1 MLDRLISPRAALR
14 RATRLTQ
21 QGKLRRAFLLLSRAA
36 QAGLAE
42 AEYRVG
48 RCYLEGGGVPPSRA
62 DGLRWL
68 GRAAAHGYVEAQSLL
83 AMLLIQGTAAPLAPT
98 LEPGARPAA
107 ALFAANDSEGRPDF
121 DAAVKWARLAA
132 EGGSADGQAVLGYIL
147 TSGPEALRDLDA
159 ARRWYKSSAEA
170 GCPQGSLG
178 YALALA
184 REAADASLNQ
194 EVFGWLQRA
203 AQAGLPTALY
213 LLGVMTERGMGTA
226 PDRAA
231 ASALYRDAAV
241 KGNRSAQAR
250 WGLALMQEI
259 GRASCRERVSSPV

>member
-1 MLDRLISPRAALR
+1 M
-14 RATRLTQ
+14 RLTQ
-21 QGKLRRAFLLLSRAA
+21 QGKLRPAFRRLSQAA
-36 QAGLAE
+36 RAGLAE

-68 GRAAAHGYVEAQSLL
+68 GRAAAQGYVEAQSLL
-83 AMLLIQGTAAPLAPT
+83 AILLMQGPAAPLAPT

-107 ALFAANDSEGRPDF
+107 ALFTANDSDGKPDF
-121 DAAVKWARLAA
+121 DSAVKWARLAA

-170 GCPQGSLG
+170 SCPQGALG

-184 REAADASLNQ
+184 REATDTNQNQ
-194 EVFGWLQRA
+194 EIFGWLQRA

-213 LLGVMTERGMGTA
+213 LLGVMNERGIGTA
-226 PDRAA
+226 ADRAA
-231 ASALYRDAAV
+231 ASTLYRD
-241 KGNRSAQAR
+241 
-250 WGLALMQEI
+250 
-259 GRASCRERVSSPV
+259 

>member
-1 MLDRLISPRAALR
+1 VLDRLISPRAALR

-107 ALFAANDSEGRPDF
+107 ALFAANAGR
-121 DAAVKWARLAA
+121 
-132 EGGSADGQAVLGYIL
+132 IL
-147 TSGPEALRDLDA
+147 TLPSNGLGLQRRAVPPT
-159 ARRWYKSSAEA
+159 ARRCSAT
-170 GCPQGSLG
+170 S
-178 YALALA
+178 
-184 REAADASLNQ
+184 
-194 EVFGWLQRA
+194 
-203 AQAGLPTALY
+203 
-213 LLGVMTERGMGTA
+213 
-226 PDRAA
+226 
-231 ASALYRDAAV
+231 
-241 KGNRSAQAR
+241 
-250 WGLALMQEI
+250 
-259 GRASCRERVSSPV
+259 